1 MNDLPSITASPPSSG
16 SATRSAPPASTGTAR
31 DVARDGP
38 IGALDWNDR
47 EDRHEMIAEAAYY
60 KAEQRGFELG
70 HEDMDWLEA
79 EQELVERM
87 AREEADAAR

>member
-1 MNDLPSITASPPSSG
+1 MQDLPSITASPPPSG
-16 SATRSAPPASTGTAR
+16 RATERLPPSSTGTAP
-31 DVARDGP
+31 DIARDGP
-38 IGALDWNDR
+38 IRALDWNDR

-70 HEDMDWLEA
+70 YEDMDWLEA

-87 AREEADAAR
+87 AKEEADAAR